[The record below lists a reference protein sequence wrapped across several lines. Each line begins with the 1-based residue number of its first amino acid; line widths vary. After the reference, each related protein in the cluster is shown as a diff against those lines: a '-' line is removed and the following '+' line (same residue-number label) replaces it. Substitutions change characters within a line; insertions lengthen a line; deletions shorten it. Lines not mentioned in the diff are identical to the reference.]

1 MNAMRGLLNVIKCVK
16 TQLVITI
23 AVVLGLD
30 IDCRMTTPLV
40 LVS

>member
-1 MNAMRGLLNVIKCVK
+1 MSALRDLLSVINCVK

-23 AVVLGLD
+23 AVVLDLD

-40 LVS
+40 LVN